1 MITINLLPS
10 EGPGPT
16 KVYFELF
23 LGLLI
28 IAIAAAGIGFYWNY
42 LNGIVQNRNA
52 EIAAKKEQ
60 VRKLKYIS
68 DKVKE
73 FEAER
78 IKLETKLNL
87 IKQLR
92 DNQKGPVILLD
103 QLSRQLPDNVWY
115 NQLDEANQTLK
126 IKGHALSMMSIG
138 DLLQALQD
146 SGYFN
151 NVALKNTD
159 VKSVSGREV
168 YNFEISMV
176 FVDKKPQPATS
187 QQ

>member
-16 KVYFELF
+16 KVYFELV

-28 IAIAAAGIGFYWNY
+28 IAIAAGGIGFYWNY
-42 LNGIVQNRNA
+42 LNGIIQNRND
-52 EIAAKKEQ
+52 EITAKKEQ

-78 IKLETKLNL
+78 LKLETKLNL

-115 NQLDEANQTLK
+115 ENLTETNQQMK
-126 IKGHALSMMSIG
+126 IKGKALSMMAIG
-138 DLLQALQD
+138 DLIQGMQD
-146 SGYFN
+146 SGYFDK
-151 NVALKNTD
+151 VLLKKTEMKD
-159 VKSVSGREV
+159 FKGREV
-168 YNFEISMV
+168 YDFEIDLA
-176 FVDKKPQPATS
+176 FIDKKPQQKTS
-187 QQ
+187 QP